1 MSEAVDGT
9 FLSRD
14 VSVVMTSDPIITDR
28 LILRPPEPG
37 DAGPVFRSWASDP
50 EVVKYLTWYPH
61 ASPLETENWIQESVA
76 GWKEGTDFPYLI
88 ARKTGEVIGGM
99 AWRPESAKFKGSIG
113 YVLARSEWGQGL
125 MTEALKALLE
135 NIFSD
140 PAVFRAYAYC
150 HVANRASMRVM
161 EKAGMAR
168 EGLLRRLIVF
178 PNLSPQP
185 LDVYCYARTRQE

>member
-1 MSEAVDGT
+1 
-9 FLSRD
+9 
-14 VSVVMTSDPIITDR
+14 MTSDPIITER

-37 DAGPVFRSWASDP
+37 DAGPVYRSWASDP

-61 ASPLETENWIQESVA
+61 ASPLETENWIRESME

-88 ARKTGEVIGGM
+88 AKKTGEVIGGM

-113 YVLARSEWGQGL
+113 YVLARSEWGQGY

-150 HVANRASMRVM
+150 HVANRPSLRVM
-161 EKAGMAR
+161 EKAGMVR

-185 LDVYCYARTRQE
+185 LDVYCYARTR